1 MDLASPTQEFSVS
14 QASVADL
21 DDLARLF
28 DAYRQFY
35 RQDADLDGARL
46 FLRAR
51 LDGEESVILTA
62 RAAEQG
68 EAVGFTQ
75 LYPFFSSVRMRRLW
89 VLNDLFVAASARRM
103 GVARALI
110 EAAHAFAAETGA
122 AGVQLSTERTN
133 HAAQALYNDL
143 GYVRDDDFWTYEFS
157 PKT

>member
-1 MDLASPTQEFSVS
+1 MALTSPTQAFSIC

-35 RQDADLDGARL
+35 RQDTNLDGARR
-46 FLRAR
+46 FLQAR
-51 LDGEESVILTA
+51 VEAVESVILIA
-62 RAAEQG
+62 RGAEEG

-75 LYPFFSSVRMRRLW
+75 LYPFFSSVRMQRLW
-89 VLNDLFVAASARRM
+89 VLNDLFVAASARRK
-103 GVARALI
+103 GIARALM
-110 EAAHAFAAETGA
+110 EAAHTFAAETGA

-133 HAAQALYNDL
+133 HAAQALYDEL

-157 PKT
+157 LKT